1 MTRTGLFFGSFN
13 PIHNGHLALAKHL
26 LQCGLDEV
34 WLVVSPQNPLKKSA
48 DLWDDDFRLQLT
60 RLALRNEPQL
70 QVSDIEFAL
79 PKPNY
84 TIDTLR
90 TLQQRYPDRT
100 FVLLI
105 GADNAAIFDRWK
117 DYDAILNTFDVWAY
131 PRDGYPNANPQLPQI
146 RFVDAPLFRVS
157 STEIRQRLAA
167 GQTIRGRVPDSVAD
181 VIEQR
186 LKNANN

>member
-1 MTRTGLFFGSFN
+1 MIQTGLFFGSFN
-13 PIHNGHLALAKHL
+13 PIHNGHIALAKHL
-26 LQCGLDEV
+26 LRHGLDEI
-34 WLVVSPQNPLKKSA
+34 WFVVSPHNPLKNTA

-60 RLALRNEPQL
+60 RIALNDEPQL
-70 QVSDIEFAL
+70 LVSDVEFAL

-84 TIDTLR
+84 TINTLR
-90 TLQQRYPDRT
+90 TLQQRHPDRA

-117 DYDAILNTFDVWAY
+117 NYDEILNSFAVWAY
-131 PRDGYPNANPQLPQI
+131 PRDGYPNTNPRLPQI
-146 RFVDAPLFRVS
+146 RFVDAPLYRVS

-167 GQTIRGRVPDSVAD
+167 GQTIRGRVPDCVAD

-186 LKNANN
+186 LKTVNK